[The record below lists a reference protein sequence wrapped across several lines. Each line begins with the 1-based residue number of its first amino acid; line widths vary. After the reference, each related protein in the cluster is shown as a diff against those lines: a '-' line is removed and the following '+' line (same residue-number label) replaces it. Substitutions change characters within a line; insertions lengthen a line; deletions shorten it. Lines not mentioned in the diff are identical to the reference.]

1 MLTPTQAGER
11 LRQQAEFSWCEVI
24 DLATA
29 IGLPAPQR
37 RSLRPTR
44 RPTGDV
50 YTQAEVRAALAKAA
64 AAQLSPLAK

>member
-11 LRQQAEFSWCEVI
+11 LRQQAEFSWCEVC

-29 IGLPAPQR
+29 MGLPAPHR

-50 YTQAEVRAALAKAA
+50 YTQEDVRTALARV
-64 AAQLSPLAK
+64 AAQQLAPLAR